1 MGKIFDA
8 LEKSRK
14 EPTTRSPA
22 KKPVQQARKKFVPL
36 EKKSGDTDGTG
47 GMEVDKRDSEVPFSI
62 NSADIDGK
70 LICALKP
77 RSFEAEQFKM
87 LRTKLLFPIEGEA
100 PRTIM
105 VTSGLPGEGKSFVAA
120 NLAVSIAQNIN
131 KHVLLMDCDLR
142 MPSVG
147 RSFGIHGVAG
157 LSEYLAD
164 GLSISDV
171 LQKTMIEKLT
181 VLPAGRPPA
190 NPAELLSSEKMF
202 DLLEDVK
209 HRYQDRYVIVDL
221 PPPNLTSEAHAL
233 ARRVDGII
241 LVIRQG
247 SSSRKMVAGLVDM
260 LGKKKILGVV
270 FNGVDTRSFGYE
282 GYGKYSKY
290 GRYHHGDE
298 G

>member
-1 MGKIFDA
+1 LGKIFDA
-8 LEKSRK
+8 LEKSGK
-14 EPTTRSPA
+14 ES
-22 KKPVQQARKKFVPL
+22 KKNVLPKENDPKDNKKIVLL
-36 EKKSGDTDGTG
+36 EKKS
-47 GMEVDKRDSEVPFSI
+47 RDSFVAGVLKDNRIEKR
-62 NSADIDGK
+62 AAIDK
-70 LICALKP
+70 NLICALKP

-87 LRTKLLFPIEGEA
+87 LRTKLLHPLSGEA

-105 VTSGLPGEGKSFVAA
+105 VTSGLPGEGKSFIAA

-131 KHVLLMDCDLR
+131 EHVLLMDCDLR
-142 MPSVG
+142 LPSIG
-147 RSFGIHGVAG
+147 KTFGIGNVSG

-164 GLSISDV
+164 GLSVPD
-171 LQKTMIEKLT
+171 LLCKTMIEKLT

-209 HRYQDRYVIVDL
+209 SRYKDRYIIIDS
-221 PPPNLTSEAHAL
+221 PPPHLTSEAHVL

-247 SSSRKMVAGLVDM
+247 NSNRKIIAGLVEM

-270 FNGVDTRSFGYE
+270 FNGVDAQSFGYG
-282 GYGKYSKY
+282 GYGKYGKY
-290 GRYHHGDE
+290 GRYRYGDK
-298 G
+298 GG

>member
-8 LEKSRK
+8 LEKAGKEPAKPDRSRK
-14 EPTTRSPA
+14 IDSP
-22 KKPVQQARKKFVPL
+22 VRKKIVPL
-36 EKKSGDTDGTG
+36 EKKGRDRAGSRHLKGKKSSPKLKPDLADT
-47 GMEVDKRDSEVPFSI
+47 
-62 NSADIDGK
+62 AIDGQ

-87 LRTKLLFPIEGEA
+87 LRTKLLFPAEGEA

-105 VTSGLPGEGKSFVAA
+105 VTSGVPGEGKSFVAA

-142 MPSVG
+142 MPSLG
-147 RSFGIHGVAG
+147 QTFGIETTAG

-164 GLSISDV
+164 GLTIPD
-171 LQKTMIEKLT
+171 LLCKTVIDKLT
-181 VLPAGRPPA
+181 ILPAGQPPA

-209 HRYQDRYVIVDL
+209 TRYQDRYVIIDL
-221 PPPNLTSEAHAL
+221 PPPNLTSEAHAI

-247 SSSRKMVAGLVDM
+247 MSSRKIIAGLVDM
-260 LGKKKILGVV
+260 LGERKILGVV
-270 FNGVDTRSFGYE
+270 FNGVDTQSFGYG
-282 GYGKYSKY
+282 GYGKYGKY
-290 GRYHHGDE
+290 GDYSYGKE
-298 G
+298 